1 MTGAAPSYS
10 VSYHHGEV
18 GRRLHAVHFTAIN
31 LFYNRI
37 SALTFRFGALLD
49 ANPRSRHRGSVTN
62 AFENLLDLSNLAQ
75 LITTTRV
82 RLRPSAANLRRLLRW

>member
-1 MTGAAPSYS
+1 MTGSPRLASP
-10 VSYHHGEV
+10 YHITTEKLAG
-18 GRRLHAVHFTAIN
+18 RLHAVHFTAIN

-75 LITTTRV
+75 LITTT
-82 RLRPSAANLRRLLRW
+82 SAIAAFC